1 MNFMRALLG
10 LFFKF
15 LSYIIVLLPRRAQ
28 LAIGDLI
35 GLLWFDV
42 FRIRRKVALENLN
55 RAFPDWPVEK
65 KISTARTSL
74 RSMGRTFVEFSLF
87 PFINEKNWNQY
98 FDCQGFE
105 NIDRA
110 LEGGKGVILLSM
122 HVGNGDFATIALS
135 RSGYKINLI
144 SKVFKTKWLNDMW
157 FGMRAKHGTRFIAP
171 EKSTFDILKSLKRN
185 EAVIFVLDQFM
196 GPPVGVRTLF
206 FGHETGTAAGLAT
219 MAERTGV
226 SVLPAYSYR
235 KPDGRHV
242 VVIEPPVRQD
252 QSLTEKNIAR
262 MTQAYTDK
270 IEQIVRQHPE
280 QWMWIH
286 RRWKE
291 FRE

>member
-1 MNFMRALLG
+1 MRALLG
-10 LFFKF
+10 LFFKL
-15 LSYIIVLLPRRAQ
+15 LSWIVASLPRRAQ
-28 LAIGDLI
+28 IAIGDLI
-35 GLLWFDV
+35 GILWFDV
-42 FRIRRKVALENLN
+42 FRIRRTVALENLD
-55 RAFPDWPVEK
+55 RAFPDWPHAK
-65 KISTARTSL
+65 KISVARSSL
-74 RSMGRTFVEFSLF
+74 KSMGQSLVEFALF
-87 PFINEKNWNQY
+87 PFITEKNFSRY
-98 FDCQGFE
+98 FECVGFE
-105 NIDRA
+105 HIDRA
-110 LEGGKGVILLSM
+110 LEGGKGVMLMSL
-122 HVGNGDFATIALS
+122 HLGNGDFATVALS

-144 SKVFKTKWLNDMW
+144 SKLFKTKWLNDMW

-171 EKSTFDILKSLKRN
+171 EKSTFDILKSLRRN

-206 FGHETGTAAGLAT
+206 FGHVTGTAAGLAT

-226 SVLPAYSYR
+226 DVLPAYSYR
-235 KPDGRHV
+235 KTDGTLV
-242 VVIEPPVRQD
+242 VVIEAPFLHD